1 MEDLLGIE
9 VDYLKDGSI
18 KLHQESY
25 IRKIVERFLPD
36 GPTSKAQRGSLPY
49 SSDFLQNVADA
60 LSLPPG
66 SHPELVKPMQERIG
80 CLMYAATSTR
90 PDIAFAVN
98 YLCRCLQ
105 RPSPAL
111 IAETDH
117 LLSYLAR
124 HASAGLTY
132 SRERSDL
139 RGFAD
144 ASWETKRST
153 SGWVILWQS
162 AALSWGSKQQKSIA
176 LSSCEAEIIALSEA
190 AKDVVYLRTLL
201 GGIDAPIPGAT
212 VI

>member
-49 SSDFLQNVADA
+49 SSDFLLHVANA
-60 LSLPPG
+60 LSLPAG

-80 CLMYAATSTR
+80 CLMYAATSTCRSTR

-105 RPSPAL
+105 RPTP
-111 IAETDH
+111 
-117 LLSYLAR
+117 
-124 HASAGLTY
+124 
-132 SRERSDL
+132 
-139 RGFAD
+139 
-144 ASWETKRST
+144 
-153 SGWVILWQS
+153 
-162 AALSWGSKQQKSIA
+162 
-176 LSSCEAEIIALSEA
+176 EA
-190 AKDVVYLRTLL
+190 
-201 GGIDAPIPGAT
+201 
-212 VI
+212 